1 MGSNLPRDVDLSAR
15 GLRIGVVAARFNEE
29 IVNDLLADALDCLEE
44 LGASEPGLR
53 VVRVPGAF
61 EIPLAA
67 RWLAESDTV
76 DAVVAL
82 GAIVRGETSH
92 HDILG
97 HEVTHALSRVAGETR
112 VPVSLGV
119 LTTETLAQAR
129 ARSER
134 GSAGNRGRHAA
145 RAAVAMA
152 QLARRLR
159 K

>member
-1 MGSNLPRDVDLSAR
+1 MGSNLPGDVDLSAR

-29 IVNDLLADALDCLEE
+29 IVNDLLADALDCLAE

-92 HDILG
+92 HQVLG
-97 HEVTHALSRVAGETR
+97 HEVTNALSRVAGETR

-119 LTTETLAQAR
+119 LTTETLEQAR
-129 ARSER
+129 ARSGR
-134 GSAGNRGRHAA
+134 GSAQNRGRQAA
-145 RAAVAMA
+145 RAAVEMA

>member
-29 IVNDLLADALDCLEE
+29 IVNDLLADALDCLVE
-44 LGASEPGLR
+44 LGATKPGLR

-82 GAIVRGETSH
+82 GVIVKGETSH

-97 HEVTHALSRVAGETR
+97 HEVVNALSRVAGETR

-119 LTTETLAQAR
+119 LTTETLEQAR

-145 RAAVAMA
+145 RAAVEMA

-159 K
+159 R